1 MCMYI
6 TCVQYPPVLLTPT
19 LSCSRISASLLLFW
33 ITFWIIAHTI
43 FIYLQVTELSVR
55 CSQSLWV
62 SILFHFTSDEC

>member
-19 LSCSRISASLLLFW
+19 LSCSRISASLLSFLDHFLDR
-33 ITFWIIAHTI
+33 AHKI

-62 SILFHFTSDEC
+62 SIFFHFTSDEC